1 MERDMT
7 DSTEKNARP
16 AITGTVTDIDGHP
29 NLVLTRAFPMPA
41 TELWRE
47 LTDSARLERWIGR
60 WEGDPKTGRVA
71 FFMTA
76 EGEDVP
82 PEEYTILEC
91 DPPRRFAGDTSAAT
105 GSWHLWFELVDK
117 GEATLLV
124 FGQRLNPGEDVGS
137 IGPGWEY
144 YLDRL
149 VAVTKGRDA
158 LTIAWE
164 AYFPAMQPAYQTL
177 VAAG

>member
-1 MERDMT
+1 MTERT
-7 DSTEKNARP
+7 

-29 NLVLTRAFPMPA
+29 NLVLTRTFAAPA
-41 TELWRE
+41 AEVWRE
-47 LTDSARLERWIGR
+47 LTESSRLERWIGR
-60 WEGDPKTGRVA
+60 WEGDPSTGRVA

-76 EGEDVP
+76 EDEEAP

-105 GSWHLWFELVDK
+105 GSWHLWFELVPQ
-117 GEATLLV
+117 GAATLLV
-124 FGQRLNPGEDVGS
+124 FGQRLNPEDEVGS

-149 VAVTKGRDA
+149 VAVQSGRDA
-158 LTIAWE
+158 ATVAWPD
-164 AYFPAMQPAYQTL
+164 YFPALQPAYQRL

>member
-1 MERDMT
+1 MT
-7 DSTEKNARP
+7 ARTD
-16 AITGTVTDIDGHP
+16 ITGIVTDIDGHA
-29 NLVLTRAFPMPA
+29 NLVLTRTFAAPA
-41 TELWRE
+41 AQVWRE

-60 WEGDPKTGRVA
+60 WEGDPKSGHIA

-76 EGEDVP
+76 EGQEAP

-105 GSWHLWFELVDK
+105 GSWHLWFELVAK
-117 GEATLLV
+117 GEATTLM

-149 VAVTKGRDA
+149 IEVNKGRDA
-158 LTIAWE
+158 ATVEWND
-164 AYFPAMQPAYQTL
+164 YFPAMQPAYERL
-177 VAAG
+177 VAGG

>member
-1 MERDMT
+1 MT
-7 DSTEKNARP
+7 EHAG
-16 AITGTVTDIDGHP
+16 ITGTVTDIDGAP
-29 NLVLTRAFPMPA
+29 NLVLTRTFAAPA
-41 TELWRE
+41 AEVWRE
-47 LTDSARLERWIGR
+47 LTESDRLERWIGS
-60 WEGDPKTGRVA
+60 WEGDPRSGRVV

-76 EGEDVP
+76 EGEEP
-82 PEEYTILEC
+82 IPEEYTILEC
-91 DPPRRFAGDTSAAT
+91 DPPRRFAGDTSAGT
-105 GSWHLWFELVDK
+105 GSWHLWFELIDK

-149 VAVTKGRDA
+149 IAVHKGRDA
-158 LTIAWE
+158 GTVAWDR
-164 AYFPAMQPAYQTL
+164 YYPAMQAAYQSL

>member
-1 MERDMT
+1 MTERT
-7 DSTEKNARP
+7 D
-16 AITGTVTDIDGHP
+16 ITGTVTDIDGHP
-29 NLVLTRAFPMPA
+29 NLVLTRTFAAPA
-41 TELWRE
+41 AEVWRE
-47 LTDSARLERWIGR
+47 LTESARLERWIGR
-60 WEGDPKTGRVA
+60 WEGDPRTGHVA

-76 EGEDVP
+76 EDEEAP

-91 DPPRRFAGDTSAAT
+91 DPPRRFAGDTSAGT

-124 FGQRLNPGEDVGS
+124 FGQRLNPEDEVGS

-149 VAVTKGRDA
+149 VAVHKGRDA
-158 LTIAWE
+158 ATVPWS
-164 AYFPAMQPAYQTL
+164 AYFPSLQPASQRL